1 MNRIL
6 NITHWPIS
14 IRIAVLVG
22 IGVLALALPAF
33 LLVRQASL
41 EVSLDNGEQIVQSVG
56 GEQREEVDRVL
67 DRAQELLD
75 VFSNDN
81 TYRNSMLAVL
91 TDETGSATGDNTTT
105 ALNALLTRQLL
116 APSTSDFVLIR
127 LYDPSGF
134 IVGAA
139 SAETAL
145 AVTLIGSLENRST
158 VFLSAVEAR
167 AGGQSKAILLGE
179 SDNGS
184 TVEVMRVISQRDGSI
199 GGYLVAQVDT
209 SALENALIV
218 GNLTYPINS
227 ALVSNT
233 ERIVAGVGSSISAF
247 EVSDGVARALEG
259 STGIGRYSLP
269 SGTEVLGYYSS
280 LGDIPFVLVSEI
292 PIAAI
297 EELGFSYFTNR
308 AFVLVAGFTA
318 LGSVLA
324 ALLFML
330 NQSITP
336 PILRLRKAT
345 LAMAQGDF
353 SVPLTE
359 SGHADEIGALASS
372 FVVMREQVNTL
383 VNELQGRLEARAR
396 DIDTTQEI
404 SRFAA
409 TQQDVQTLMNK
420 VVSLITE
427 RFPNIYH
434 AQIFLLD
441 PEKQVARLH
450 ASTGDAGTTLLE
462 RGHQLAVGSVS
473 VVGQAVEQ
481 KRVLVARDTAY
492 SQVHQKNE
500 LLPNTRAELAVPLFF
515 GEDVIGVLDVQS
527 TQRDTFTPEQIGVL
541 QIVANQVAVAIRSAQ
556 LYEESRRR
564 LAQIESINRTATAN
578 AWRDYL
584 RDQRVRSLTSQ
595 AGAAVDMDIA
605 HLRAQALKTG
615 QPAVGEPTER
625 NTIPVAIPIVLAG
638 EPLGTVE
645 WEVRVGEFTRDRL
658 ELARELAS
666 RLAISLDN
674 ARLFQESRR
683 AVERE
688 RLVNDISTRLTAQS
702 TVQDILQ
709 TAVREVGQALRA
721 PRVTIRLENA
731 EVATNGN
738 GHDNGSHYS

>member
-1 MNRIL
+1 
-6 NITHWPIS
+6 
-14 IRIAVLVG
+14 
-22 IGVLALALPAF
+22 
-33 LLVRQASL
+33 
-41 EVSLDNGEQIVQSVG
+41 
-56 GEQREEVDRVL
+56 
-67 DRAQELLD
+67 
-75 VFSNDN
+75 
-81 TYRNSMLAVL
+81 
-91 TDETGSATGDNTTT
+91 
-105 ALNALLTRQLL
+105 
-116 APSTSDFVLIR
+116 
-127 LYDPSGF
+127 
-134 IVGAA
+134 
-139 SAETAL
+139 
-145 AVTLIGSLENRST
+145 
-158 VFLSAVEAR
+158 
-167 AGGQSKAILLGE
+167 
-179 SDNGS
+179 
-184 TVEVMRVISQRDGSI
+184 
-199 GGYLVAQVDT
+199 
-209 SALENALIV
+209 
-218 GNLTYPINS
+218 
-227 ALVSNT
+227 
-233 ERIVAGVGSSISAF
+233 
-247 EVSDGVARALEG
+247 
-259 STGIGRYSLP
+259 
-269 SGTEVLGYYSS
+269 
-280 LGDIPFVLVSEI
+280 
-292 PIAAI
+292 
-297 EELGFSYFTNR
+297 
-308 AFVLVAGFTA
+308 
-318 LGSVLA
+318 
-324 ALLFML
+324 
-330 NQSITP
+330 
-336 PILRLRKAT
+336 
-345 LAMAQGDF
+345 
-353 SVPLTE
+353 
-359 SGHADEIGALASS
+359 
-372 FVVMREQVNTL
+372 
-383 VNELQGRLEARAR
+383 
-396 DIDTTQEI
+396 
-404 SRFAA
+404 
-409 TQQDVQTLMNK
+409 
-420 VVSLITE
+420 
-427 RFPNIYH
+427 
-434 AQIFLLD
+434 
-441 PEKQVARLH
+441 
-450 ASTGDAGTTLLE
+450 
-462 RGHQLAVGSVS
+462 
-473 VVGQAVEQ
+473 
-481 KRVLVARDTAY
+481 
-492 SQVHQKNE
+492 VHQKNE